1 MPDRRPPGGC
11 PAAAYCAG
19 PAPAGAVPAQDR
31 GLVTSPGVAVP
42 DEARGV
48 AAARCGPWAAAARV
62 EAATGAEPAATVA
75 AATVAAATVAAAT
88 VAAATGGAG
97 ARSGA
102 DAGAA
107 VGDLTAP
114 AAAAGAAGLAGDSGA
129 GLPADPAVA
138 RVSAAEMAGA
148 AVVGPGAGTAAAVVG
163 PTRAA
168 ARTSAGLWSASGA
181 GMAVD
186 PARRARKRPRAE
198 TGAGSGAGSGAGAGG
213 VRPARRSAAAISSA
227 VNSSGACV
235 RVVHHGAGARSAFS
249 ERMPRLDP
257 SDPSGLTPLGTFRG
271 AGTSA
276 GDRGSN
282 AGASAADP
290 DVAEVD
296 ELEADGLPA
305 GVSSQ
310 PGAAIG
316 APVSGAAASEGTSA
330 ADLRPEDAAAPA
342 AARAGLAGVTTNSAA
357 VVVGTDPVA
366 LAEPVGPRDPRAED
380 SGTDDS
386 GTDDS
391 GTGPAGVTAGAAA
404 TAAAAAR
411 AAALLASLGSA
422 WEVGFSPQRKTPVW
436 FVGGAGSGGTMREV
450 LGHRGDW
457 GGEYSSG
464 RAGRAP
470 SPS

>member
-1 MPDRRPPGGC
+1 
-11 PAAAYCAG
+11 
-19 PAPAGAVPAQDR
+19 
-31 GLVTSPGVAVP
+31 
-42 DEARGV
+42 
-48 AAARCGPWAAAARV
+48 
-62 EAATGAEPAATVA
+62 
-75 AATVAAATVAAAT
+75 
-88 VAAATGGAG
+88 
-97 ARSGA
+97 
-102 DAGAA
+102 
-107 VGDLTAP
+107 
-114 AAAAGAAGLAGDSGA
+114 
-129 GLPADPAVA
+129 
-138 RVSAAEMAGA
+138 MAGA

-168 ARTSAGLWSASGA
+168 ARASAGLWPASGA
-181 GMAVD
+181 GMAGD

-213 VRPARRSAAAISSA
+213 VRPARRSAATISSA
-227 VNSSGACV
+227 VSSSGACV
-235 RVVHHGAGARSAFS
+235 MVVHHGAGARSAFS

-257 SDPSGLTPLGTFRG
+257 SDPSDTSGLTPLGTFRG
-271 AGTSA
+271 AGTLA

-316 APVSGAAASEGTSA
+316 APVSGVAASEGTPA
-330 ADLRPEDAAAPA
+330 ADLSPGDAAAPA
-342 AARAGLAGVTTNSAA
+342 AARAGLAGVTTNNAA

-366 LAEPVGPRDPRAED
+366 LAAPVDPRDPRAED
-380 SGTDDS
+380 SDTDDS

-391 GTGPAGVTAGAAA
+391 GTRPAGVTAGAAA

-411 AAALLASLGSA
+411 AAAPLASLGSG

>member
-1 MPDRRPPGGC
+1 M
-11 PAAAYCAG
+11 
-19 PAPAGAVPAQDR
+19 AGAD
-31 GLVTSPGVAVP
+31 
-42 DEARGV
+42 
-48 AAARCGPWAAAARV
+48 
-62 EAATGAEPAATVA
+62 
-75 AATVAAATVAAAT
+75 
-88 VAAATGGAG
+88 
-97 ARSGA
+97 
-102 DAGAA
+102 
-107 VGDLTAP
+107 
-114 AAAAGAAGLAGDSGA
+114 
-129 GLPADPAVA
+129 
-138 RVSAAEMAGA
+138 A
-148 AVVGPGAGTAAAVVG
+148 AVVGTDDGTGAAAVG

-168 ARTSAGLWSASGA
+168 ARASAGLWLASGA
-181 GMAVD
+181 GTAGD

-213 VRPARRSAAAISSA
+213 VRPAKRSAAAISSA
-227 VNSSGACV
+227 VSSSGACV

-249 ERMPRLDP
+249 ERVPRLDPSDP

-276 GDRGSN
+276 GDKGSN
-282 AGASAADP
+282 AGAPAADS
-290 DVAEVD
+290 DVAEED
-296 ELEADGLPA
+296 ELEVDGMPA

-316 APVSGAAASEGTSA
+316 AASVGAPASGVAASEGAPA
-330 ADLRPEDAAAPA
+330 ADLSPEDAAAPA
-342 AARAGLAGVTTNSAA
+342 AARAGLAGVTTNNAA

-366 LAEPVGPRDPRAED
+366 LDEPVDPRDPRAED
-380 SGTDDS
+380 SGTEDS
-386 GTDDS
+386 GTADSGAEGS

-404 TAAAAAR
+404 TAAAAAAAAR
-411 AAALLASLGSA
+411 AAAPLASLGSG